1 MSTPLADT
9 LAALLDRHRDAW
21 CAAHLTL
28 AVRAADGTAAVVGD
42 VDHRYDLAS
51 ITKLYTTLAVL
62 VAVEEGAVT
71 LDDPAGPPGAT
82 LAHLLAHAS
91 GLAFEGDTVL
101 AAPGTRRIYSNTGIE
116 AALAHVEASSGIPG
130 ATYAAEAVL
139 EPLGL
144 AHTDVAGSPA
154 AGWRATAGDVLTL
167 LDQVRHPTLVT
178 PATMA
183 RATTVAFPGLAGVL
197 PGWGRH
203 DPLDWG
209 LGFEVRDGKAPHW
222 TPGAA
227 SPATVG
233 HFGGAGTFAWHD
245 PDAGVTCVGLG
256 DRPFDD
262 WARTLWPT
270 LGAEV
275 LTNAA

>member
-1 MSTPLADT
+1 VSPTLEGTLAD
-9 LAALLDRHRDAW
+9 LLDRHRAAW
-21 CAAHLTL
+21 GAAHQTL
-28 AVRAADGTAAVVGD
+28 AVRAADGTAAVAGD

-51 ITKLYTTLAVL
+51 ITKLFTTLAVL
-62 VAVEEGAVT
+62 VAVEEDAVT

-82 LAHLLAHAS
+82 LVHLLAHAS

-116 AALAHVEASSGIPG
+116 AALHHVEAATGIPG
-130 ATYAAEAVL
+130 STYATEAVL

-144 AHTDVAGSPA
+144 THTDVVGSPA

-167 LDQVRHPTLVT
+167 LDQVRRPTLVT

-183 RATTVAFPGLAGVL
+183 RATTVAF

-222 TPGAA
+222 TPPAA

-233 HFGGAGTFAWHD
+233 HFGGAGTFVWHD

-262 WARTLWPT
+262 WARTLWPA
-270 LGAEV
+270 LGTEV